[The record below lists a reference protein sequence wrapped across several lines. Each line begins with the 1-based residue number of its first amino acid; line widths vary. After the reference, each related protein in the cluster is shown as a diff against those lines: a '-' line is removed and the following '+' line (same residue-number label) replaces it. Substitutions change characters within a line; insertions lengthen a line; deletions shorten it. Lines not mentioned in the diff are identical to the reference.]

1 MRSECAGVW
10 PRTHFL
16 TNALSVRFK
25 GLSPEDMLLYQ
36 CIARQG
42 NVGIWTKDIRRR
54 TNLGQPQINKIL
66 KTLEERG
73 LIKHVKSVQNA
84 SRKVRRQG
92 AMVETCSVCV
102 GIFKPESP
110 AGCTLHFPTPCTLA
124 HQMYMLAELEPAKEI
139 TGGPWYGVDGKL
151 DASFIEGM
159 QRAVL
164 GFVHSHGPA
173 TTADVLDFIEEK
185 QICQLVL
192 QSDDISLLLNNLV
205 YEGSLEGRDDGDGDT
220 VYRLVRRLHKIG
232 GQCIGDQQ

>member
-1 MRSECAGVW
+1 MQWWDLALCVSEYLNRKAL
-10 PRTHFL
+10 PA
-16 TNALSVRFK
+16 ALSR
-25 GLSPEDMLLYQ
+25 P
-36 CIARQG
+36 
-42 NVGIWTKDIRRR
+42 
-54 TNLGQPQINKIL
+54 
-66 KTLEERG
+66 
-73 LIKHVKSVQNA
+73 
-84 SRKVRRQG
+84 
-92 AMVETCSVCV
+92 
-102 GIFKPESP
+102 
-110 AGCTLHFPTPCTLA
+110 PTPCTLVR
-124 HQMYMLAELEPAKEI
+124 QMYMLAELEPAKEI

>member
-1 MRSECAGVW
+1 MRCY
-10 PRTHFL
+10 
-16 TNALSVRFK
+16 RFK

-84 SRKVRRQG
+84 SRK
-92 AMVETCSVCV
+92 
-102 GIFKPESP
+102 
-110 AGCTLHFPTPCTLA
+110 
-124 HQMYMLAELEPAKEI
+124 MYMLAELEPAKEI

-220 VYRLVRRLHKIG
+220 VYRLAVRSDLPVTALASVPCGVCPVIHECVDG
-232 GQCIGDQQ
+232 GPISPETCIYYQHWLDF